1 MFKNTFWSSTIVYSL
16 GFLFLRAISFLLLP
30 LYTNILNPVDLGQV
44 FIFITFLGFMNAIYA
59 FGMDSA
65 LLKYYD
71 SEKNILSTSLIS
83 IGIFAI
89 PVSLIIYLN
98 SHFISLFLFNNS
110 LNAESWMFNNNIWI
124 LFAIAILFL
133 DVVSS
138 RLITL
143 VRILNLPW
151 YYLTVATINIVSSI
165 SLTLYFLHFRMPTM
179 KFDGV
184 ILAMLCVA
192 VIQCLA
198 LLPVGIKKIK
208 RYQFNYSMFRK
219 MFSFAWPF
227 FPATLFFIIIEMSD
241 RIMIERFLSLQEVGL
256 YGAGYKIGALMLMI
270 VRGFNISWQPYY
282 LKYGENIDSKG
293 VLNFAYIGNV
303 MLLVLIL
310 IAGVISSIYP
320 ILLSIK
326 IYSFSIMGERFLSGA
341 QVIPYILVSYVFYGF
356 FIFQM
361 PSIYIKNKQNWAPL
375 FWGLGAIINVI
386 GNLILLPKLGYIGA
400 AISTLLAYC
409 TMSITLLYKNYSW
422 FWIPYNFKI
431 LFVSV
436 FISVLQY
443 FLFGYFVLPIYKIFI
458 LGIYI
463 ISMSVLLYIAK
474 SEKQTI

>member
-1 MFKNTFWSSTIVYSL
+1 MFKNNFWNSTIIYSF

-30 LYTNILNPVDLGQV
+30 LYTNILAPEDLGRV
-44 FIFITFLGFMNAIYA
+44 FIFITFLAFMNAIYA
-59 FGMDSA
+59 FGMDTA

-89 PVSLIIYLN
+89 PISLLIYLN
-98 SHFISLFLFNNS
+98 SNFISSFLFNNS
-110 LNAESWMFNNNIWI
+110 LNDQSWIFNNNLWA

-133 DVVSS
+133 DVISS

-143 VRILNLPW
+143 VRILNIPW
-151 YYLTVATINIVSSI
+151 YYLAVATLNIIFSI
-165 SLTLYFLHFRMPTM
+165 GLNLYFLHFRLPSM

-184 ILAMLCVA
+184 ILAMFYVA

-208 RYQFNYSMFRK
+208 SYRFNYSLFKK
-219 MFSFAWPF
+219 MITFAWPF

-241 RIMIERFLSLQEVGL
+241 RIMIERFLSLHDVGL

-270 VRGFNISWQPYY
+270 VRGFNINWQPYY
-282 LKYGENIDSKG
+282 LKYGENVDNSA
-293 VLNFAYIGNV
+293 VVNFAYIGNV

-310 IAGVISSIYP
+310 IAGVLSSIWP
-320 ILLSIK
+320 MLLSIK
-326 IYSFSIMGERFLSGA
+326 IYSFSIIGDGFLSGGR
-341 QVIPYILVSYVFYGF
+341 VIPYILVSYVFYGF

-375 FWGLGAIINVI
+375 LWGFGAIINIV
-386 GNLILLPKLGYIGA
+386 GNIILLPKLGYMGA

-409 TMSITLLYKNYSW
+409 TMSIILLYKNYSW
-422 FWIPYNFKI
+422 LWIPYNFKI
-431 LFVSV
+431 LF
-436 FISVLQY
+436 ISIMISLLQY
-443 FLFGYFVLPIYKIFI
+443 YLFINSILSIYKIMI
-458 LGIYI
+458 LGIYVL
-463 ISMSVLLYIAK
+463 SMFILLYIAK
-474 SEKQTI
+474 SENQTI